1 MVSGEAKKTV
11 WRVFQMAKQ
20 LTTPQTASIIRKGQT
35 NGQLAI
41 NFTVVGKV
49 LTPDDIAAIP
59 ESERGALTGEVLRLS
74 SIVRHPNELM
84 KRRIDFT
91 VVERR
96 IFFLV
101 LRELKHLQQM
111 NPDAIIPYNEI
122 TFAIHPS
129 QLMDFK
135 VSGSFS
141 KIVKGIIRRSLEWD
155 DSQGHTAEAIIFP
168 FATYSNSHINL
179 QLNHKLLPL
188 FLDLSRGYTDY
199 EIDFVLALTS
209 EPAQILY
216 PDFCRLLAFKQ
227 EWRISVDE
235 LRETLCVKPDSYPQ
249 IADFNRYVLDVAMR
263 QINELTDIT
272 VEYTPIRS
280 GRKITGYVFSFARK
294 LSETNNGVLVG
305 VGVVDRLEEL
315 KAKIRGEVE
324 QILQRDVSELLP
336 LASEILIKQY
346 PTFTTQQREAILF
359 NKDLLFSFIR
369 NDSYA
374 SQMPNIKDRQA
385 YVAEGVFGYK
395 KARKRRA

>member
-1 MVSGEAKKTV
+1 MGKRPVI
-11 WRVFQMAKQ
+11 R
-20 LTTPQTASIIRKGQT
+20 QTASIVRKGRT

-49 LTPDDIAAIP
+49 LTPDAIAAIP

-111 NPDAIIPYNEI
+111 NPDAITPYNEI

-141 KIVKGIIRRSLEWD
+141 KIVKGIIRRSLEWG

-227 EWRISVDE
+227 EWRVSVEE

-263 QINELTDIT
+263 QINELTDLA
-272 VEYTPIRS
+272 VDYTPLRS
-280 GRKITGYVFSFARK
+280 GRKITGYVFTFSRK
-294 LSETNNGVLVG
+294 LSEA
-305 VGVVDRLEEL
+305 DERLLSGSLDPLEKL

-346 PTFTTQQREAILF
+346 PTFTTQQRESILF
-359 NKDLLFSFIR
+359 NKDFLFSFIR

-395 KARKRRA
+395 KARKQRA